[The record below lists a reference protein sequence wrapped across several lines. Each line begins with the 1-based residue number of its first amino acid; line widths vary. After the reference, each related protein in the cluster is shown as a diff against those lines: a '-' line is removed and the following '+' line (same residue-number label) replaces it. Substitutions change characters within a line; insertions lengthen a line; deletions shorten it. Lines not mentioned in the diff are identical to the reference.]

1 MENSISF
8 TEFNNC
14 LQNFIYEMNN
24 FDYLTACEIWK
35 EVDYNYLECNKEP
48 LLHSNHFWN
57 KFLECNKEPLLFYSR
72 LDILNREKLFL
83 FINK

>member
-1 MENSISF
+1 MGKDISF

-24 FDYLTACEIWK
+24 FDYSMACEIWN
-35 EVDYNYLECNKEP
+35 EVDYNYLNN
-48 LLHSNHFWN
+48 NHFWN
-57 KFLECNKEPLLFYSR
+57 KFLECDKKPLLFYSK

-83 FINK
+83 FIL